1 MGCNICHNLEEEPEK
16 PGRIMVHF
24 KLLTLESSAGH
35 GCPYCSILYQA
46 IVQSGFSSLAWTL
59 ESQARAWINNDGE
72 SLNLAVQVYT
82 PQGQSQAS

>member
-1 MGCNICHNLEEEPEK
+1 
-16 PGRIMVHF
+16 MVHF

-59 ESQARAWINNDGE
+59 ESQAYAWISNDGE
-72 SLNLAVQVYT
+72 SLDLAVQVRPENDAENLEIYT
-82 PQGQSQAS
+82 LQGQSQAS